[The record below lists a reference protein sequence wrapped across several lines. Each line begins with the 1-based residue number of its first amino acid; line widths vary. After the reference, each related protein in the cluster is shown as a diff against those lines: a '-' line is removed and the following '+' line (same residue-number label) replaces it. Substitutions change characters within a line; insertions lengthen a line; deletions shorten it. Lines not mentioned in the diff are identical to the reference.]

1 MAGGTGGHVF
11 PALAIAGYFEK
22 RNYDIF
28 WLGGVHGLE
37 RKLVKIDPVRM
48 LLIRFS
54 GVRKNGVLRWLFLRA
69 LLLLISRSHFQPAQK
84 VKPSSLELRRLSRR
98 RAFRRNPSPS
108 WMRVLV
114 LRQEKS
120 ILVVFDRRPQ
130 LIGLSVRADVLN
142 SAKKRMD
149 SFPGLFI
156 SQTEETEQKRER
168 VDVSRD
174 AMKTRRRSSSSSSS
188 SFRNNTTT
196 RAEREGKILNFEK
209 EKEREE

>member
-1 MAGGTGGHVF
+1 
-11 PALAIAGYFEK
+11 
-22 RNYDIF
+22 
-28 WLGGVHGLE
+28 
-37 RKLVKIDPVRM
+37 
-48 LLIRFS
+48 
-54 GVRKNGVLRWLFLRA
+54 
-69 LLLLISRSHFQPAQK
+69 
-84 VKPSSLELRRLSRR
+84 
-98 RAFRRNPSPS
+98 
-108 WMRVLV
+108 MRVLV

-188 SFRNNTTT
+188 FRNNNNSTT
-196 RAEREGKILNFEK
+196 AREGKILSENKFRAGER
-209 EKEREE
+209 EKERERSETTTHHIYIQ

>member
-1 MAGGTGGHVF
+1 
-11 PALAIAGYFEK
+11 
-22 RNYDIF
+22 
-28 WLGGVHGLE
+28 
-37 RKLVKIDPVRM
+37 
-48 LLIRFS
+48 
-54 GVRKNGVLRWLFLRA
+54 
-69 LLLLISRSHFQPAQK
+69 
-84 VKPSSLELRRLSRR
+84 
-98 RAFRRNPSPS
+98 
-108 WMRVLV
+108 MRVLV

-174 AMKTRRRSSSSSSS
+174 AMKTRRRSSSSS
-188 SFRNNTTT
+188 FRNNNYTSK
-196 RAEREGKILNFEK
+196 RGENSFRKQISRKRKRERERER
-209 EKEREE
+209 EREE

>member
-1 MAGGTGGHVF
+1 
-11 PALAIAGYFEK
+11 
-22 RNYDIF
+22 
-28 WLGGVHGLE
+28 
-37 RKLVKIDPVRM
+37 
-48 LLIRFS
+48 
-54 GVRKNGVLRWLFLRA
+54 
-69 LLLLISRSHFQPAQK
+69 
-84 VKPSSLELRRLSRR
+84 
-98 RAFRRNPSPS
+98 
-108 WMRVLV
+108 MRVLV

-188 SFRNNTTT
+188 FRNNTTT

-209 EKEREE
+209 EKRERGVRRRRTIYIYTVRERESDRREGILFLRLRAEGVCVCNEFE

>member
-1 MAGGTGGHVF
+1 MF
-11 PALAIAGYFEK
+11 FLS
-22 RNYDIF
+22 
-28 WLGGVHGLE
+28 
-37 RKLVKIDPVRM
+37 
-48 LLIRFS
+48 LL
-54 GVRKNGVLRWLFLRA
+54 LRWLFLRA
-69 LLLLISRSHFQPAQK
+69 LLLLISRSPFQPAQK

-188 SFRNNTTT
+188 FRNNNNTSRERGENSSFRERERERGVRRRRTIYIYT
-196 RAEREGKILNFEK
+196 VRERESDRREGILFLRLRAEGVCVCNEFE
-209 EKEREE
+209 

>member
-1 MAGGTGGHVF
+1 MQF
-11 PALAIAGYFEK
+11 PPAHQNSSTLRFFPLALEF
-22 RNYDIF
+22 F
-28 WLGGVHGLE
+28 LS
-37 RKLVKIDPVRM
+37 
-48 LLIRFS
+48 LL
-54 GVRKNGVLRWLFLRA
+54 LRWLFLRA
-69 LLLLISRSHFQPAQK
+69 LLLLSIRSPFQPAQK
-84 VKPSSLELRRLSRR
+84 LKPSSLELRRLSRR

-156 SQTEETEQKRER
+156 SQKRKQRKRER
-168 VDVSRD
+168 ELMSAVTRLKRVVG
-174 AMKTRRRSSSSSSS
+174 RRRRR
-188 SFRNNTTT
+188 FETTTT
-196 RAEREGKILNFEK
+196 RAREGKILSEK
-209 EKEREE
+209 KFREREREREE

>member
-1 MAGGTGGHVF
+1 MF
-11 PALAIAGYFEK
+11 FLS
-22 RNYDIF
+22 
-28 WLGGVHGLE
+28 
-37 RKLVKIDPVRM
+37 
-48 LLIRFS
+48 LL
-54 GVRKNGVLRWLFLRA
+54 LRWLFLRA
-69 LLLLISRSHFQPAQK
+69 LLLLISRSPFQPAQK

-142 SAKKRMD
+142 SAKKRVD

-188 SFRNNTTT
+188 SFRNNNNSTT
-196 RAEREGKILNFEK
+196 AREGKILSENKFRAGER
-209 EKEREE
+209 EKERERSETTTHHIYIQ

>member
-1 MAGGTGGHVF
+1 MF
-11 PALAIAGYFEK
+11 FLS
-22 RNYDIF
+22 
-28 WLGGVHGLE
+28 
-37 RKLVKIDPVRM
+37 
-48 LLIRFS
+48 LL
-54 GVRKNGVLRWLFLRA
+54 LRWLFLRA
-69 LLLLISRSHFQPAQK
+69 LLLLIRRSPFQPAQK

-174 AMKTRRRSSSSSSS
+174 AMKTRRRSSSSS
-188 SFRNNTTT
+188 FRNNNYTSKRGENSFRKQISRKTKRERERSETTT
-196 RAEREGKILNFEK
+196 HHIYIYSERESDRREGILFL
-209 EKEREE
+209 RLRGVCVCV

>member
-1 MAGGTGGHVF
+1 
-11 PALAIAGYFEK
+11 
-22 RNYDIF
+22 
-28 WLGGVHGLE
+28 
-37 RKLVKIDPVRM
+37 
-48 LLIRFS
+48 
-54 GVRKNGVLRWLFLRA
+54 
-69 LLLLISRSHFQPAQK
+69 
-84 VKPSSLELRRLSRR
+84 
-98 RAFRRNPSPS
+98 
-108 WMRVLV
+108 MRVLV

-188 SFRNNTTT
+188 FRNNTQHEQRERGKFLISRKRKRERGVRRRRTIYIYT
-196 RAEREGKILNFEK
+196 VRERESDRREGILFLRLRAEGVCVCNEFE
-209 EKEREE
+209 

>member
-1 MAGGTGGHVF
+1 
-11 PALAIAGYFEK
+11 
-22 RNYDIF
+22 
-28 WLGGVHGLE
+28 
-37 RKLVKIDPVRM
+37 
-48 LLIRFS
+48 
-54 GVRKNGVLRWLFLRA
+54 
-69 LLLLISRSHFQPAQK
+69 
-84 VKPSSLELRRLSRR
+84 
-98 RAFRRNPSPS
+98 
-108 WMRVLV
+108 MRVLV

-188 SFRNNTTT
+188 FRNNNNSTT
-196 RAEREGKILNFEK
+196 AREGKNSFRKQISSRRK
-209 EKEREE
+209 RERERGVRRRRTIYIYSV

>member
-1 MAGGTGGHVF
+1 MF
-11 PALAIAGYFEK
+11 FLS
-22 RNYDIF
+22 
-28 WLGGVHGLE
+28 
-37 RKLVKIDPVRM
+37 
-48 LLIRFS
+48 LL
-54 GVRKNGVLRWLFLRA
+54 LRWLFLRA
-69 LLLLISRSHFQPAQK
+69 LLLLSIRSPFQPAQK

-130 LIGLSVRADVLN
+130 LIGLSVRAYVLN

-156 SQTEETEQKRER
+156 S
-168 VDVSRD
+168 
-174 AMKTRRRSSSSSSS
+174 
-188 SFRNNTTT
+188 
-196 RAEREGKILNFEK
+196 ERES
-209 EKEREE
+209 

>member
-1 MAGGTGGHVF
+1 
-11 PALAIAGYFEK
+11 
-22 RNYDIF
+22 
-28 WLGGVHGLE
+28 
-37 RKLVKIDPVRM
+37 
-48 LLIRFS
+48 
-54 GVRKNGVLRWLFLRA
+54 
-69 LLLLISRSHFQPAQK
+69 
-84 VKPSSLELRRLSRR
+84 
-98 RAFRRNPSPS
+98 
-108 WMRVLV
+108 MRVLV

-174 AMKTRRRSSSSSSS
+174 AMKTRRRSSSSS
-188 SFRNNTTT
+188 FRNNTTT

>member
-1 MAGGTGGHVF
+1 
-11 PALAIAGYFEK
+11 
-22 RNYDIF
+22 
-28 WLGGVHGLE
+28 
-37 RKLVKIDPVRM
+37 
-48 LLIRFS
+48 
-54 GVRKNGVLRWLFLRA
+54 
-69 LLLLISRSHFQPAQK
+69 
-84 VKPSSLELRRLSRR
+84 
-98 RAFRRNPSPS
+98 
-108 WMRVLV
+108 MRVLV

-174 AMKTRRRSSSSSSS
+174 AMKTRRRSSSSS
-188 SFRNNTTT
+188 FRNNNYTSK
-196 RAEREGKILNFEK
+196 RGENSFRKQISRKRKRERER
-209 EKEREE
+209 ERERERSEKTTHHIYIYSERESDRREGILFLRLRGVCVCV

>member
-1 MAGGTGGHVF
+1 MF
-11 PALAIAGYFEK
+11 FLS
-22 RNYDIF
+22 
-28 WLGGVHGLE
+28 
-37 RKLVKIDPVRM
+37 
-48 LLIRFS
+48 LL
-54 GVRKNGVLRWLFLRA
+54 LRWLFLRA
-69 LLLLISRSHFQPAQK
+69 LLLLISRSPFQPAQK

-98 RAFRRNPSPS
+98 RAFWRNPSPS

-188 SFRNNTTT
+188 FRNNTTT

-209 EKEREE
+209 EKEKERSETTTHHIYIYSERERERSARGYSLRTSAR

>member
-1 MAGGTGGHVF
+1 
-11 PALAIAGYFEK
+11 
-22 RNYDIF
+22 
-28 WLGGVHGLE
+28 
-37 RKLVKIDPVRM
+37 
-48 LLIRFS
+48 
-54 GVRKNGVLRWLFLRA
+54 
-69 LLLLISRSHFQPAQK
+69 
-84 VKPSSLELRRLSRR
+84 
-98 RAFRRNPSPS
+98 
-108 WMRVLV
+108 MRVLV

-188 SFRNNTTT
+188 FRNNTTT

>member
-1 MAGGTGGHVF
+1 
-11 PALAIAGYFEK
+11 
-22 RNYDIF
+22 
-28 WLGGVHGLE
+28 
-37 RKLVKIDPVRM
+37 
-48 LLIRFS
+48 
-54 GVRKNGVLRWLFLRA
+54 
-69 LLLLISRSHFQPAQK
+69 
-84 VKPSSLELRRLSRR
+84 
-98 RAFRRNPSPS
+98 
-108 WMRVLV
+108 MRVLV

-130 LIGLSVRADVLN
+130 LIGLSVRAYVLN

-209 EKEREE
+209 EKERERSETTTHHIYIYSERERAIGERVFSSYVCALRVCVCNEFE

>member
-1 MAGGTGGHVF
+1 
-11 PALAIAGYFEK
+11 
-22 RNYDIF
+22 
-28 WLGGVHGLE
+28 
-37 RKLVKIDPVRM
+37 
-48 LLIRFS
+48 
-54 GVRKNGVLRWLFLRA
+54 
-69 LLLLISRSHFQPAQK
+69 
-84 VKPSSLELRRLSRR
+84 
-98 RAFRRNPSPS
+98 
-108 WMRVLV
+108 MRVLV

-196 RAEREGKILNFEK
+196 QQRERGKFLISRKRKRERSETTTHHIYIYSERERESDRREGILFLRLRAEGVCVCNEFE
-209 EKEREE
+209 

>member
-1 MAGGTGGHVF
+1 
-11 PALAIAGYFEK
+11 
-22 RNYDIF
+22 
-28 WLGGVHGLE
+28 
-37 RKLVKIDPVRM
+37 
-48 LLIRFS
+48 
-54 GVRKNGVLRWLFLRA
+54 
-69 LLLLISRSHFQPAQK
+69 
-84 VKPSSLELRRLSRR
+84 
-98 RAFRRNPSPS
+98 
-108 WMRVLV
+108 MRVLV

-188 SFRNNTTT
+188 FRNNTTT

-209 EKEREE
+209 EKRERSETTTHHIYIYSERESERSARGSSLLTSARGVCV

>member
-1 MAGGTGGHVF
+1 
-11 PALAIAGYFEK
+11 
-22 RNYDIF
+22 
-28 WLGGVHGLE
+28 
-37 RKLVKIDPVRM
+37 
-48 LLIRFS
+48 
-54 GVRKNGVLRWLFLRA
+54 
-69 LLLLISRSHFQPAQK
+69 
-84 VKPSSLELRRLSRR
+84 
-98 RAFRRNPSPS
+98 
-108 WMRVLV
+108 MRVLV

-188 SFRNNTTT
+188 FRNNNNSTT
-196 RAEREGKILNFEK
+196 AREGKILSENKFRAGER
-209 EKEREE
+209 EKERERSETTTHHIYIQCVRESDRREGLLFLRLRAEGVCVCVMSLNECKRNEEKLFSPRRAATWSDG

>member
-1 MAGGTGGHVF
+1 MF
-11 PALAIAGYFEK
+11 FLS
-22 RNYDIF
+22 
-28 WLGGVHGLE
+28 
-37 RKLVKIDPVRM
+37 
-48 LLIRFS
+48 LL
-54 GVRKNGVLRWLFLRA
+54 LRWLFLRA
-69 LLLLISRSHFQPAQK
+69 LLLLISRSPFQPAQK

-98 RAFRRNPSPS
+98 RAFWRNPSPS

-196 RAEREGKILNFEK
+196 QQRERGKFLISRKRKRERSETTTHHIYIYSERERESDRREGILFLRLRAEGVCVCNEFE
-209 EKEREE
+209 

>member
-1 MAGGTGGHVF
+1 MF
-11 PALAIAGYFEK
+11 FLS
-22 RNYDIF
+22 
-28 WLGGVHGLE
+28 
-37 RKLVKIDPVRM
+37 
-48 LLIRFS
+48 LL
-54 GVRKNGVLRWLFLRA
+54 LRWLFLRA
-69 LLLLISRSHFQPAQK
+69 LLLLISRSPFQPAQK

-174 AMKTRRRSSSSSSS
+174 AMKTRRRSSSKQH
-188 SFRNNTTT
+188 NNTS
-196 RAEREGKILNFEK
+196 RERGENS
-209 EKEREE
+209 

>member
-1 MAGGTGGHVF
+1 
-11 PALAIAGYFEK
+11 
-22 RNYDIF
+22 
-28 WLGGVHGLE
+28 
-37 RKLVKIDPVRM
+37 
-48 LLIRFS
+48 
-54 GVRKNGVLRWLFLRA
+54 
-69 LLLLISRSHFQPAQK
+69 
-84 VKPSSLELRRLSRR
+84 
-98 RAFRRNPSPS
+98 
-108 WMRVLV
+108 MRVLV

-174 AMKTRRRSSSSSSS
+174 AMKTSSVVVVVVVVSKQQQQHNSKRGEN
-188 SFRNNTTT
+188 SFRKQISS
-196 RAEREGKILNFEK
+196 RRKRER
-209 EKEREE
+209 EREE

>member
-1 MAGGTGGHVF
+1 
-11 PALAIAGYFEK
+11 
-22 RNYDIF
+22 
-28 WLGGVHGLE
+28 
-37 RKLVKIDPVRM
+37 
-48 LLIRFS
+48 
-54 GVRKNGVLRWLFLRA
+54 
-69 LLLLISRSHFQPAQK
+69 
-84 VKPSSLELRRLSRR
+84 
-98 RAFRRNPSPS
+98 
-108 WMRVLV
+108 MRVLV

-120 ILVVFDRRPQ
+120 ILVLFDRRPQ
-130 LIGLSVRADVLN
+130 LIGLSVRAYVLN

>member
-1 MAGGTGGHVF
+1 MF
-11 PALAIAGYFEK
+11 FLS
-22 RNYDIF
+22 
-28 WLGGVHGLE
+28 
-37 RKLVKIDPVRM
+37 
-48 LLIRFS
+48 LL
-54 GVRKNGVLRWLFLRA
+54 LRWLFLRA
-69 LLLLISRSHFQPAQK
+69 LLLLISRSPFQPAQK

-174 AMKTRRRSSSSSSS
+174 AMKTRPRSSSSSSS
-188 SFRNNTTT
+188 SFQKT
-196 RAEREGKILNFEK
+196 NFEQ
-209 EKEREE
+209 EKERKREREE